1 MTVGET
7 EQAAPLEA
15 TGGSLGIGLVSVI
28 VPHLNDY
35 DNLDACLTLLQAQ
48 SFPGERTE
56 IIVADNGSSRGLD
69 AVRRI
74 VGSRGQVVEV
84 AERGAGPARNAG
96 ARASHG
102 EAIAFI
108 DSDCR
113 PDKRWLEEGLAELRH
128 ADFAGGRVDVLVD
141 DPRRMTAA
149 EAFES
154 VFAFQNERYVKDLK
168 FTVTASMFVWRSV
181 FDAVGGFENG
191 VPEDKDWCERAGRQG
206 YRIRFAPKSIVGHPA
221 RRTMPELKRKWRRL
235 TLERCEGARR
245 NGKGP
250 VLVLLRELAALLAV
264 APHAFAPLA
273 SKRLSGVRNRLL
285 AIGGLAEI
293 RAYRFMVAHRTVLR
307 STDEQS

>member
-1 MTVGET
+1 MTVRET

-15 TGGSLGIGLVSVI
+15 ARGPLGVGLVSVI
-28 VPHLNDY
+28 IPHLNDY

-74 VGSRGQVVEV
+74 VGSRGQVIEV

-96 ARASHG
+96 VRASHG

-128 ADFAGGRVDVLVD
+128 ADFAGGHVGVLVE

-181 FDAVGGFENG
+181 FDTVGGFENG

-235 TLERCEGARR
+235 TVERCEGARR
-245 NGKGP
+245 NGRGP
-250 VLVLLRELAALLAV
+250 VRVVLRESAALLAV
-264 APHAFAPLA
+264 ATHAFAPLA
-273 SKRLSGVRNRLL
+273 SKRLSGIRNRLL
-285 AIGGLAEI
+285 AIGALAQI
-293 RAYRFMVAHRTVLR
+293 RAYRFLVASRVVLR
-307 STDEQS
+307 WDEK